1 MTDQEIENLKF
12 DFLWT
17 KMIQLNERMNKLE
30 GIENKSALSY
40 ESFVLLS
47 QAFRKGLSDGD

>member
-1 MTDQEIENLKF
+1 MTDKEICNRKF
-12 DFLWT
+12 DYLWSV
-17 KMIQLNERMNKLE
+17 MIQLNERMNKLE
-30 GIENKSALSY
+30 GIEDKSALSY

>member
-1 MTDQEIENLKF
+1 MTEKEICNRKF
-12 DFLWT
+12 DYLWSV
-17 KMIQLNERMNKLE
+17 MIQLNERMNKLE
-30 GIENKSALSY
+30 GIEDKSALSY